1 MHNPTFTEH
10 PACTIARSR
19 PARWTPAQCRGLN
32 NQNSGQPTGLIN
44 SIKKRKTMKT
54 IATKTSIKN
63 DGNGT
68 NGKII
73 NPTVA
78 NVLSEVR
85 DHLTAIADEYLTQ
98 EESMPENLQA
108 SCLFDELGEK
118 AEAIQQTSDEL
129 EDLVASLCEVDA
141 DDNNNRESTA
151 IKPVSLGNFQVTP
164 PRFIQGSR
172 PKRIGRLI
180 QIMNVVAD
188 AVEPKNA
195 EVAENLWGIVS
206 ELENL

>member
-1 MHNPTFTEH
+1 
-10 PACTIARSR
+10 
-19 PARWTPAQCRGLN
+19 
-32 NQNSGQPTGLIN
+32 
-44 SIKKRKTMKT
+44 MKT

-108 SCLFDELGEK
+108 SCLYDDLGEK

>member
-1 MHNPTFTEH
+1 
-10 PACTIARSR
+10 
-19 PARWTPAQCRGLN
+19 
-32 NQNSGQPTGLIN
+32 
-44 SIKKRKTMKT
+44 MKT
-54 IATKTSIKN
+54 IATKTSINN
-63 DGNGT
+63 DGNGS

-78 NVLSEVR
+78 VVLSEVR

-108 SCLFDELGEK
+108 SCLYDELGEK

-129 EDLVASLCEVDA
+129 EDLVASLYSIDA
-141 DDNNNRESTA
+141 DDNNNHESTT
-151 IKPVSLGNFQVTP
+151 IKPLSIGDIQVKP
-164 PRFIQGSR
+164 PRYIHGSR

-180 QIMNVVAD
+180 QIVNDVAD